1 MKLWMI
7 GREYPSEFNKMRGSF
22 ELEQAKML
30 SQVYDVIYPSVDLR
44 SIRHW
49 RKWGINS
56 FANDKLKV
64 YRYDFPVGKCPSPIF
79 KNIEKKKVEK
89 LFNRIISIEGIPE
102 IIHIHYPAMAYYESF
117 AKLRDR
123 GVKIVATEHWTNVLC
138 KDVTPD
144 NMRSLKWFD
153 DNADAFI
160 CVGEPLKQS
169 VIELT
174 GTSRQIDVVPNVVP
188 PIFFNARCIKEN
200 EQKFIF
206 VASGRLVPVK
216 QFDMLIESFADTFR
230 YDNNVRLDIIGGGN
244 EYSALQRLIQ
254 NLGMQEQILLYGPK
268 KREEVAQIIKNSNV
282 LVCSSRL
289 ETFGVPV
296 IEAMACGKPV
306 VVTDALGFTEPLDDT
321 NSIKVS
327 MYSKEEMKKALQEIH
342 DNYSKYN
349 SEEITKNAYKLFS
362 EDAVREKLIKI
373 YKEVLN

>member
-1 MKLWMI
+1 M
-7 GREYPSEFNKMRGSF
+7 
-22 ELEQAKML
+22 
-30 SQVYDVIYPSVDLR
+30 
-44 SIRHW
+44 
-49 RKWGINS
+49 
-56 FANDKLKV
+56 
-64 YRYDFPVGKCPSPIF
+64 
-79 KNIEKKKVEK
+79 
-89 LFNRIISIEGIPE
+89 
-102 IIHIHYPAMAYYESF
+102 
-117 AKLRDR
+117 
-123 GVKIVATEHWTNVLC
+123 
-138 KDVTPD
+138 
-144 NMRSLKWFD
+144 
-153 DNADAFI
+153 
-160 CVGEPLKQS
+160 
-169 VIELT
+169 
-174 GTSRQIDVVPNVVP
+174 
-188 PIFFNARCIKEN
+188 
-200 EQKFIF
+200 
-206 VASGRLVPVK
+206 ASGRLVPVK